1 MKCYFFNDKNLTIM
15 DKNIIQGF
23 QMLRGEVIIRLYTK
37 YGAVDLGYDS
47 LDVLIEDYDSIAHEL
62 KGVIL

>member
-15 DKNIIQGF
+15 DRDIIQGF
-23 QMLRGEVIIRLYTK
+23 QMLRGETIIRLYTK

-47 LDVLIEDYDSIAHEL
+47 LDMLVKDYDSIVHEL

>member
-1 MKCYFFNDKNLTIM
+1 MKCYFFN

-47 LDVLIEDYDSIAHEL
+47 IAHEL